1 MPHNPKSYAALFYST
16 VQQSHAPMFNID
28 SLTTL
33 VTKYIEENQY
43 NAAPQGMYAPVNYIL
58 SIGGKRIRPVLMLM
72 SYNLYKDTP
81 ADIINQAVA
90 LETYHNFT
98 LLHDDLMDKSDLRRG
113 NPTVHCKWNEN
124 TAVLSGDAMLILAYK
139 LFGSN
144 CALGDFTSATLGVCE
159 GQQYDMEFET
169 RNDVTEAEYMEMIRL
184 KTSLLLGYALKIGAK
199 LAGAS
204 ELDCQNLYTFGEKMG
219 LAFQLQDDVL
229 DIYGDPN
236 VFKKKLGA
244 DIVDNKKTFLLIKA
258 LELANNEQLE
268 KLTKWINATT
278 FDANEKIAAVKS
290 IYDSINIQSIAQNR
304 IEEIFAESLTS
315 LQQVSV
321 PEEKKSE
328 LYAFANRLLGR
339 KY

>member
-1 MPHNPKSYAALFYST
+1 MPHNLKVMRLYFTLLYNIIR
-16 VQQSHAPMFNID
+16 PMYNID
-28 SLTTL
+28 LLITL
-33 VTKYIEENQY
+33 VSEYIEKNQY

-72 SYNLYKDTP
+72 AYNLYKDTP
-81 ADIINQAVA
+81 ADIIEQAVA

-113 NPTVHCKWNEN
+113 NPTVHRKWNEN
-124 TAVLSGDAMLILAYK
+124 TAILSGDAMLILAYK

-184 KTSLLLGYALKIGAK
+184 KTSLLLGYALKIGAR

-204 ELDCQNLYTFGEKMG
+204 ETDCQNLYSFGEKMG

-229 DIYGDPN
+229 DVYGDPEL
-236 VFKKKLGA
+236 FKKKLGA
-244 DIVDNKKTFLLIKA
+244 DIVDNKKTYLLIKA
-258 LELANNEQLE
+258 LELANSEQHTE
-268 KLTKWINATT
+268 LTKWINATT
-278 FDANEKIAAVKS
+278 FDADEKIAAVKA
-290 IYDSINIQSIAQNR
+290 IYDNINIQSIAQNR
-304 IEEIFAESLTS
+304 IEELFAESLTS
-315 LQQVSV
+315 LQRVSV
-321 PEEKKSE
+321 PEKQKSE